1 MTLHGTDDEA
11 KDLLAV
17 STEDG
22 RILFYDT
29 ADFVDTQT
37 TGPASQSEIPALD
50 AICQLGGSAEGF
62 TGRVKE
68 FEILKPPDSE
78 DFIIITGSSDGAVR
92 LWAVDGSELVKE
104 PSISKELNDEVN
116 NSDNSGD
123 DKSNGNAMKVP
134 ATRQVGLLLGTYEAG
149 NRITCLKAFI
159 MSEPESLQTN
169 GLKNGIAGKHGKEA
183 DSSDENG
190 ASD

>member
-1 MTLHGTDDEA
+1 MTLDETDDEA
-11 KDLLAV
+11 KNLLAV

-29 ADFVDTQT
+29 AAVVDIQA
-37 TGPASQSEIPALD
+37 TGPISQPEIPALEPV
-50 AICQLGGSAEGF
+50 CQLGGATEGF
-62 TGRVKE
+62 TGRVKD
-68 FEILKPPDSE
+68 FEILKPPDSK
-78 DFIIITGSSDGAVR
+78 DFFIITGSSDGAVR

-104 PSISKELNDEVN
+104 PLISRSLNDEAK

-123 DKSNGNAMKVP
+123 GKSNGDATKVP

-159 MSEPESLQTN
+159 MSEPESLRTN
-169 GLKNGIAGKHGKEA
+169 GLKNGIAGKHGEEA
-183 DSSDENG
+183 DGSDEDR